1 MKIIKLKS
9 SDIKIQ
15 IYKIRKRQENNLN
28 IIEKKVNDILS
39 EVRLRGDKSLFELT
53 RKFDDFELTK
63 KNIRINQTQIANSYK
78 HLSSDVKSAIKKSIK
93 RVKDYQK
100 KKLPKS
106 LRYKDEFGNILG
118 WNVNPIN
125 RIGIYVPGGTASYP
139 SSLIMTAT
147 LAKVAGSK
155 ELVVS
160 TPPGIK
166 GVNPAILFTADLL
179 GIKEVLQVGGA
190 QAIAALAYGT
200 NSVKSVDK
208 IVGPGNIFVATA
220 KKQVFGKVDID
231 MIAVSSEVLIIADI
245 SANPEYVAADLIAQA
260 EHDVQASAICVTTS
274 IRLAKLISAQIKKQ
288 SLLLKRKD
296 IINASIKRNGTIF
309 VVNNLD
315 DCINFS
321 NIFAPEHLEIFV
333 KKSSQVENKII
344 NAGSIFVGANSGEAF
359 GDYIAGPSHVLP
371 TGGSATFSSPLSA
384 LDFIKY
390 SSYTKI
396 SKLGARRLGRDV
408 ILLAKKEGLDGH
420 ANSIALRLQKDKE
433 NDK

>member
-15 IYKIRKRQENNLN
+15 INKIRRRQEKDLN
-28 IIEKKVNDILS
+28 VIEKKVDNILR
-39 EVRLRGDKSLFELT
+39 EVRLRGDKSLFELS
-53 RKFDDFELTK
+53 RKFDNFELTK
-63 KNIRINQTQIANSYK
+63 KNIRIDQTQINNSSML
-78 HLSSDVKSAIKKSIK
+78 LSSDIKSSIKKSIK
-93 RVKDYQK
+93 RVKNYQK

-106 LRYKDEFGNILG
+106 HRYKDEFGNILG

-160 TPPGIK
+160 TPPGTQGI
-166 GVNPAILFTADLL
+166 NPAILFTADQL

-200 NSVKSVDK
+200 GSVKSVDK

-231 MIAVSSEVLIIADI
+231 MIAGPSEVLIIADTN
-245 SANPEYVAADLIAQA
+245 ANPEYVAADLIAQA
-260 EHDVQASAICVTTS
+260 EHDVQASAICLTTS
-274 IRLAKLISAQIKKQ
+274 VKLAKLISTQIKKQ
-288 SLLLKRKD
+288 SSLLKRRD
-296 IINASIKRNGTIF
+296 IINASIKQNGTIF
-309 VVNNLD
+309 VLKNLD

-321 NIFAPEHLEIFV
+321 NVFAPEHLEIFV
-333 KKSSQVENKII
+333 KQSSQVENKIL
-344 NAGSIFVGANSGEAF
+344 NAGSIFVGENSGEAF

-371 TGGSATFSSPLSA
+371 TAGSATFSSPLSA
-384 LDFIKY
+384 LDFVKY

-396 SKLGARRLGRDV
+396 SKLGAKSLGQDV
-408 ILLAKKEGLDGH
+408 ILLAKEEGLDGH
-420 ANSIALRLQKDKE
+420 ANSIALRLEKGKK
-433 NDK
+433 ND

>member
-15 IYKIRKRQENNLN
+15 INKIRRRQEKDLN
-28 IIEKKVNDILS
+28 VIEKKVDTILR
-39 EVRLRGDKSLFELT
+39 EVRLRGDKSLFELS
-53 RKFDDFELTK
+53 RKFDNFELTK
-63 KNIRINQTQIANSYK
+63 KNIRIDQTQINNSSML
-78 HLSSDVKSAIKKSIK
+78 LSSDIKSSIKKSIK
-93 RVKDYQK
+93 RVKNYQK

-106 LRYKDEFGNILG
+106 HRYKDEFGNILG

-160 TPPGIK
+160 TPPGTQGI
-166 GVNPAILFTADLL
+166 NPAILFTADQL

-200 NSVKSVDK
+200 GSVKSVDK

-231 MIAVSSEVLIIADI
+231 MIAGPSEVLIIADTN
-245 SANPEYVAADLIAQA
+245 ANPEYVAADLIAQA
-260 EHDVQASAICVTTS
+260 EHDVQASAICLTTS
-274 IRLAKLISAQIKKQ
+274 VKLAKLISTQIKKQ
-288 SLLLKRKD
+288 SSLLKRRD
-296 IINASIKRNGTIF
+296 IINASIKQNGTIF
-309 VVNNLD
+309 VLKNLD

-321 NIFAPEHLEIFV
+321 NAFAPEHLEIFV
-333 KKSSQVENKII
+333 KQSSQVENKIL
-344 NAGSIFVGANSGEAF
+344 NAGSIFVGENSGEAF

-371 TGGSATFSSPLSA
+371 TAGSATFSSPLSA
-384 LDFIKY
+384 LDFVKY

-396 SKLGARRLGRDV
+396 SKLGVKSLGQDV
-408 ILLAKKEGLDGH
+408 ILLAKEEGLDGH
-420 ANSIALRLQKDKE
+420 ANSIALRLEKGKK
-433 NDK
+433 ND

>member
-15 IYKIRKRQENNLN
+15 INKIRRRQEKDLNL
-28 IIEKKVNDILS
+28 IEKKVDNILR
-39 EVRLRGDKSLFELT
+39 EVRLRGDKSLFELS
-53 RKFDDFELTK
+53 RKFDNFELTK
-63 KNIRINQTQIANSYK
+63 KNIRIDQAQINNSSMF
-78 HLSSDVKSAIKKSIK
+78 LSSDIKSSIKKSIK
-93 RVKDYQK
+93 RVKNYQK

-106 LRYKDEFGNILG
+106 YRYKDEFGNILG

-160 TPPGIK
+160 TPPGTQGI
-166 GVNPAILFTADLL
+166 NPAILFTADQL

-200 NSVKSVDK
+200 ESVKSVDK
-208 IVGPGNIFVATA
+208 VVGPGNIFVATA

-231 MIAVSSEVLIIADI
+231 MIAGPSEVLIIADTN
-245 SANPEYVAADLIAQA
+245 ANPEYVAADLIAQA
-260 EHDVQASAICVTTS
+260 EHDVQASAICLTTS
-274 IRLAKLISAQIKKQ
+274 VKLAKLISTQIKKQ
-288 SLLLKRKD
+288 SSSLKRKD
-296 IINASIKRNGTIF
+296 IINASIKQNGTIF
-309 VVNNLD
+309 VLKNLD
-315 DCINFS
+315 DCINFT
-321 NIFAPEHLEIFV
+321 NAFAPEHLEIFV
-333 KKSSQVENKII
+333 KQSSQVENKIL
-344 NAGSIFVGANSGEAF
+344 NAGSIFVGENSGEAF

-371 TGGSATFSSPLSA
+371 TAGSAAFSSPLSA

-396 SKLGARRLGRDV
+396 SKLGAKSLGQDV

-420 ANSIALRLQKDKE
+420 ANSIALRLEKDK
-433 NDK
+433 KK

>member
-1 MKIIKLKS
+1 L
-9 SDIKIQ
+9 
-15 IYKIRKRQENNLN
+15 R
-28 IIEKKVNDILS
+28 
-39 EVRLRGDKSLFELT
+39 EVRLRGDKSLFELS
-53 RKFDDFELTK
+53 RKFDNFELTK
-63 KNIRINQTQIANSYK
+63 KNIRIDQTQINNSSMF
-78 HLSSDVKSAIKKSIK
+78 LSSDIKSSIKKSIK
-93 RVKDYQK
+93 RVKNYQK

-106 LRYKDEFGNILG
+106 HRYKDEFGNILG

-160 TPPGIK
+160 TPPGTQGI
-166 GVNPAILFTADLL
+166 NPAILFTADQL

-200 NSVKSVDK
+200 DSVKSVDK

-231 MIAVSSEVLIIADI
+231 MIAGPSEVLIIADI
-245 SANPEYVAADLIAQA
+245 DANPEYVAADLIAQA
-260 EHDVQASAICVTTS
+260 EHDVQASAICLTTS
-274 IRLAKLISAQIKKQ
+274 MKLAKLISSQIKKQ
-288 SLLLKRKD
+288 SSSLKRRD
-296 IINASIKRNGTIF
+296 IINASIKQNGTIF
-309 VVNNLD
+309 VLKNLD

-321 NIFAPEHLEIFV
+321 NAFAPEHLEIFV
-333 KKSSQVENKII
+333 KQSSQVENKIL
-344 NAGSIFVGANSGEAF
+344 NAGSIFVGENSGEAF

-371 TGGSATFSSPLSA
+371 TAGSATFSSPLSA
-384 LDFIKY
+384 LDFVKY

-396 SKLGARRLGRDV
+396 SKLGAKSLGQDV
-408 ILLAKKEGLDGH
+408 ILLAKEEGLDGH
-420 ANSIALRLQKDKE
+420 ANSIALRLEKGK
-433 NDK
+433 K

>member
-15 IYKIRKRQENNLN
+15 INKIRRRQEKDLN
-28 IIEKKVNDILS
+28 VIEKKVDNILR
-39 EVRLRGDKSLFELT
+39 EVRLRGDKSLFELS
-53 RKFDDFELTK
+53 RKFDNFELTK
-63 KNIRINQTQIANSYK
+63 KNIRIDQTQINNSSMF
-78 HLSSDVKSAIKKSIK
+78 LSSDIKSSIKKSIK
-93 RVKDYQK
+93 RVKNYQK

-106 LRYKDEFGNILG
+106 YRYKDEFGNILG

-160 TPPGIK
+160 TPPGTQGI
-166 GVNPAILFTADLL
+166 NPAILFTADQL

-200 NSVKSVDK
+200 DSVKSVDK
-208 IVGPGNIFVATA
+208 VVGPGNIFVATA

-231 MIAVSSEVLIIADI
+231 MIAGPSEVLIIADTN
-245 SANPEYVAADLIAQA
+245 ANPEYVAADLIAQA
-260 EHDVQASAICVTTS
+260 EHDVQASAICLTTS
-274 IRLAKLISAQIKKQ
+274 VKLAKLISTQIKKQ
-288 SLLLKRKD
+288 SSSLKRKD
-296 IINASIKRNGTIF
+296 IINASIKQNGTIF
-309 VVNNLD
+309 VLKNLD
-315 DCINFS
+315 DCINFT
-321 NIFAPEHLEIFV
+321 NAFAPEHLEIFV
-333 KKSSQVENKII
+333 KQSSQVENKIL
-344 NAGSIFVGANSGEAF
+344 NAGSIFVGENSGEAF

-371 TGGSATFSSPLSA
+371 TAGSATFSSPLSA
-384 LDFIKY
+384 LDFVKY

-396 SKLGARRLGRDV
+396 SKLGAKSLGQDV
-408 ILLAKKEGLDGH
+408 ILLAKEEGLDGH
-420 ANSIALRLQKDKE
+420 ANSIALRLEKDKK
-433 NDK
+433 ND

>member
-15 IYKIRKRQENNLN
+15 INKIRRRQEKDLN
-28 IIEKKVNDILS
+28 VIEKKVDNILR
-39 EVRLRGDKSLFELT
+39 EVRLRGDKSLFELS
-53 RKFDDFELTK
+53 RKFDNFELTK
-63 KNIRINQTQIANSYK
+63 KNIRIDQAQINNSSMF
-78 HLSSDVKSAIKKSIK
+78 LSSDIKSSIKKSIK
-93 RVKDYQK
+93 RVKNYQK

-106 LRYKDEFGNILG
+106 YRYKDEFGNILG

-160 TPPGIK
+160 TPPGTQGI
-166 GVNPAILFTADLL
+166 NPAILFTADQL

-200 NSVKSVDK
+200 DSVKSVDK
-208 IVGPGNIFVATA
+208 VVGPGNIFVATA

-231 MIAVSSEVLIIADI
+231 MIAGPSEVLIIADTN
-245 SANPEYVAADLIAQA
+245 ANPEYVAADLIAQA
-260 EHDVQASAICVTTS
+260 EHDVQASAICLTTS
-274 IRLAKLISAQIKKQ
+274 VKLAKSISTQIKKQ
-288 SLLLKRKD
+288 SSSLKRRD
-296 IINASIKRNGTIF
+296 IINASIKQNGTIF
-309 VVNNLD
+309 VLKNLD
-315 DCINFS
+315 DCINFT
-321 NIFAPEHLEIFV
+321 NAFAPEHLEIFV
-333 KKSSQVENKII
+333 KQSSQVENKIL
-344 NAGSIFVGANSGEAF
+344 NAGSIFVGENSGEAF

-371 TGGSATFSSPLSA
+371 TAGSATFSSPLSA
-384 LDFIKY
+384 LDFVKY

-396 SKLGARRLGRDV
+396 SKLGAKSLGQDV
-408 ILLAKKEGLDGH
+408 ILLAKEEGLDGH
-420 ANSIALRLQKDKE
+420 ANSIALRLEKDKK
-433 NDK
+433 ND

>member
-15 IYKIRKRQENNLN
+15 INKIRRRQEKDLN
-28 IIEKKVNDILS
+28 VIEKKVDNILR
-39 EVRLRGDKSLFELT
+39 EVRLRGDKSLFELS
-53 RKFDDFELTK
+53 RKFDNFELTK
-63 KNIRINQTQIANSYK
+63 KNIRIDQAQINNSSMF
-78 HLSSDVKSAIKKSIK
+78 LSSDIKSSIKKSIK
-93 RVKDYQK
+93 RVKNYQK

-106 LRYKDEFGNILG
+106 YRYKDEFGNILG

-160 TPPGIK
+160 TPPGTQGI
-166 GVNPAILFTADLL
+166 NPAILFTADQL

-200 NSVKSVDK
+200 DSVKSVDK
-208 IVGPGNIFVATA
+208 VVGPGNIFVATA

-231 MIAVSSEVLIIADI
+231 MIAGPSEVLIIADTN
-245 SANPEYVAADLIAQA
+245 ANPEYVAADLIAQA
-260 EHDVQASAICVTTS
+260 EHDVQASAICLTTS
-274 IRLAKLISAQIKKQ
+274 VKLAKLISTQIKKQ
-288 SLLLKRKD
+288 SSSLKRKD
-296 IINASIKRNGTIF
+296 IINASIKQNGTIF
-309 VVNNLD
+309 VLKNLD
-315 DCINFS
+315 DCINFT
-321 NIFAPEHLEIFV
+321 NAFAPEHLEIFV
-333 KKSSQVENKII
+333 KQSSQVENKIL
-344 NAGSIFVGANSGEAF
+344 NAGSIFVGENSGEAF

-371 TGGSATFSSPLSA
+371 TAGSAAFSSPLSA
-384 LDFIKY
+384 LDFVKY

-396 SKLGARRLGRDV
+396 SKLGAKSLGQDV
-408 ILLAKKEGLDGH
+408 ILLAKEEGLDGH
-420 ANSIALRLQKDKE
+420 ANSIALRLEKDKK
-433 NDK
+433 ND

>member
-15 IYKIRKRQENNLN
+15 INKIRRRQEKDLNL
-28 IIEKKVNDILS
+28 IEKKVDNILR
-39 EVRLRGDKSLFELT
+39 EVRLRGDKSLFELS
-53 RKFDDFELTK
+53 RKFDNFELTK
-63 KNIRINQTQIANSYK
+63 KNIRIDQTQINNSSMF
-78 HLSSDVKSAIKKSIK
+78 LSSDIKSSIKKSIK
-93 RVKDYQK
+93 RVKNYQK

-106 LRYKDEFGNILG
+106 HRYKDEFGNILG

-160 TPPGIK
+160 TPPGTQGI
-166 GVNPAILFTADLL
+166 NPAILFTADQL

-200 NSVKSVDK
+200 DSVKSVDK

-231 MIAVSSEVLIIADI
+231 MIAGPSEVLIIADI
-245 SANPEYVAADLIAQA
+245 DANPEYVAADLIAQA
-260 EHDVQASAICVTTS
+260 EHDEQASAICLTTS
-274 IRLAKLISAQIKKQ
+274 VKLAKLISSQIKKQ
-288 SLLLKRKD
+288 SSSLKRRD
-296 IINASIKRNGTIF
+296 IINASIKLNGTIF
-309 VVNNLD
+309 VLKNLD

-321 NIFAPEHLEIFV
+321 NAFAPEHLEIFV
-333 KKSSQVENKII
+333 KQSSQVENKIL
-344 NAGSIFVGANSGEAF
+344 NAGSIFVGENSGEAF

-371 TGGSATFSSPLSA
+371 TAGSATFSSPLSA
-384 LDFIKY
+384 LDFVKY

-396 SKLGARRLGRDV
+396 SKLGAKSLGQDV
-408 ILLAKKEGLDGH
+408 ILLAKEEGLDGH
-420 ANSIALRLQKDKE
+420 ANSIALRLEKGK
-433 NDK
+433 K

>member
-15 IYKIRKRQENNLN
+15 INKIRRRQEKDLN
-28 IIEKKVNDILS
+28 VIEKKVDNILR
-39 EVRLRGDKSLFELT
+39 EVRLRGDKSLFELS
-53 RKFDDFELTK
+53 RKFDNFELTK
-63 KNIRINQTQIANSYK
+63 KNIRIDQSQINNSSMF
-78 HLSSDVKSAIKKSIK
+78 LSSDIKSSIKKSIK
-93 RVKDYQK
+93 RVKNYQK

-106 LRYKDEFGNILG
+106 HRYKDEFGNILG

-160 TPPGIK
+160 TPPGTQGI
-166 GVNPAILFTADLL
+166 NPAILFTADQL

-200 NSVKSVDK
+200 DSVKSVDK
-208 IVGPGNIFVATA
+208 VVGPGNIFVATA

-231 MIAVSSEVLIIADI
+231 MIAGPSEVLIIADTN
-245 SANPEYVAADLIAQA
+245 ANPEYVAADLIAQA
-260 EHDVQASAICVTTS
+260 EHDVQASAICLTTS
-274 IRLAKLISAQIKKQ
+274 VKLAKLISTQIKKQ
-288 SLLLKRKD
+288 SSSLKRRD
-296 IINASIKRNGTIF
+296 IINASIKQNGTIF
-309 VVNNLD
+309 VLKNLD

-321 NIFAPEHLEIFV
+321 NAFAPEHLEIFV
-333 KKSSQVENKII
+333 KQSSQVENKIL
-344 NAGSIFVGANSGEAF
+344 NAGSIFVGENSGEAF

-371 TGGSATFSSPLSA
+371 TAGSAAFSSPLSA

-396 SKLGARRLGRDV
+396 SKLGAKSLGQDV
-408 ILLAKKEGLDGH
+408 ILLAKEEGLDGH
-420 ANSIALRLQKDKE
+420 ANSIALRLEKDK
-433 NDK
+433 KK

>member
-15 IYKIRKRQENNLN
+15 INKIRRRQEKDLN
-28 IIEKKVNDILS
+28 VIEKKVDNILR
-39 EVRLRGDKSLFELT
+39 EVRLRGDKSLFELS
-53 RKFDDFELTK
+53 RKFDNFELTK
-63 KNIRINQTQIANSYK
+63 KNIRIDQAQINNSSMF
-78 HLSSDVKSAIKKSIK
+78 LSSDIKSSIKQSIK
-93 RVKDYQK
+93 RVKNYQK

-106 LRYKDEFGNILG
+106 YRYKDEFGNILG

-160 TPPGIK
+160 TPPGTQGI
-166 GVNPAILFTADLL
+166 NPAILFTADQL

-200 NSVKSVDK
+200 DSVKSVDK
-208 IVGPGNIFVATA
+208 VVGPGNIFVATA

-231 MIAVSSEVLIIADI
+231 MIAGPSEVLIIADTN
-245 SANPEYVAADLIAQA
+245 ANPEYVAADLIAQA
-260 EHDVQASAICVTTS
+260 EHDVQASAICLTTS
-274 IRLAKLISAQIKKQ
+274 VKLAKLISTQIKKQ
-288 SLLLKRKD
+288 SSSLKRRD
-296 IINASIKRNGTIF
+296 IINASIKQNGTIF
-309 VVNNLD
+309 VLKNLD

-321 NIFAPEHLEIFV
+321 NAFAPEHLEIFV
-333 KKSSQVENKII
+333 KQSSQVENKIL
-344 NAGSIFVGANSGEAF
+344 NAGSIFVGENSGEAF

-371 TGGSATFSSPLSA
+371 TAGSATFSSPLSA
-384 LDFIKY
+384 LDFVKY

-396 SKLGARRLGRDV
+396 SKLGVKSLGQDV
-408 ILLAKKEGLDGH
+408 ILLAKEEGLDGH
-420 ANSIALRLQKDKE
+420 ANSIALRLEKGKK
-433 NDK
+433 ND

>member
-15 IYKIRKRQENNLN
+15 INKIRRRQEKDLN
-28 IIEKKVNDILS
+28 VIEKKVDNILR
-39 EVRLRGDKSLFELT
+39 EVRLRGDKSLFELS
-53 RKFDDFELTK
+53 RKFDNFELTK
-63 KNIRINQTQIANSYK
+63 KNIRINQSQINNSSMF
-78 HLSSDVKSAIKKSIK
+78 LSSDIKSSIKQSIK
-93 RVKDYQK
+93 RVKNYQK

-106 LRYKDEFGNILG
+106 YRYKDEFGNILG

-160 TPPGIK
+160 TPPGTQGI
-166 GVNPAILFTADLL
+166 NPAILFTADQL

-200 NSVKSVDK
+200 DSVKSVDK
-208 IVGPGNIFVATA
+208 VVGPGNIFVATA

-231 MIAVSSEVLIIADI
+231 MIAGPSEVLIIADTN
-245 SANPEYVAADLIAQA
+245 ANPEYVAADLIAQA
-260 EHDVQASAICVTTS
+260 EHDVQASAICLTTS
-274 IRLAKLISAQIKKQ
+274 VKLAKLISTQIKKQ
-288 SLLLKRKD
+288 SSSLKRRD
-296 IINASIKRNGTIF
+296 IINASIKQNGTIF
-309 VVNNLD
+309 VLKNLD
-315 DCINFS
+315 DCINFT
-321 NIFAPEHLEIFV
+321 NAFAPEHLEIFV
-333 KKSSQVENKII
+333 KQSSQVENKIL
-344 NAGSIFVGANSGEAF
+344 NAGSIFVGENSGEAF

-371 TGGSATFSSPLSA
+371 TAGSAAFSSPLSA
-384 LDFIKY
+384 LDFVKY

-396 SKLGARRLGRDV
+396 SKLGAKSLGQDV
-408 ILLAKKEGLDGH
+408 ILLAKEEGLDGH
-420 ANSIALRLQKDKE
+420 ANSIALRLEKDK
-433 NDK
+433 KK

>member
-15 IYKIRKRQENNLN
+15 INKIRRRQEKDLN
-28 IIEKKVNDILS
+28 VIEKKVDNILR
-39 EVRLRGDKSLFELT
+39 EVRLRGDKSLFELS
-53 RKFDDFELTK
+53 RKFDNFELTK
-63 KNIRINQTQIANSYK
+63 KNIRIDQAQINNSSMF
-78 HLSSDVKSAIKKSIK
+78 LSSDIKSSIKKSIK
-93 RVKDYQK
+93 RVTNYQK

-106 LRYKDEFGNILG
+106 YRYKDEFGNILG

-160 TPPGIK
+160 TPPGTQGI
-166 GVNPAILFTADLL
+166 NPAILFTADQL

-200 NSVKSVDK
+200 ESVKSVDK
-208 IVGPGNIFVATA
+208 VVGPGNIFVATA

-231 MIAVSSEVLIIADI
+231 MIAGPSEVLIIADTN
-245 SANPEYVAADLIAQA
+245 ANPEYVAADLIAQA
-260 EHDVQASAICVTTS
+260 EHDVQASAICLTTS
-274 IRLAKLISAQIKKQ
+274 VKLAKLISTQIKKQ
-288 SLLLKRKD
+288 SSSLKRKD
-296 IINASIKRNGTIF
+296 IINDSIKQNGTIF
-309 VVNNLD
+309 VLKNLD
-315 DCINFS
+315 DCINFT
-321 NIFAPEHLEIFV
+321 NAFAPEHLEIFL
-333 KKSSQVENKII
+333 KQSSQVENKIL
-344 NAGSIFVGANSGEAF
+344 NAGSIFVGENSGEAF

-371 TGGSATFSSPLSA
+371 TAGSAAFSSPLSA
-384 LDFIKY
+384 LDFVKY

-396 SKLGARRLGRDV
+396 SKLGAKSLGQDV
-408 ILLAKKEGLDGH
+408 ILLAKEEGLDGH
-420 ANSIALRLQKDKE
+420 ANSIALRLEKDKK
-433 NDK
+433 ND

>member
-15 IYKIRKRQENNLN
+15 INKIRRRQEKDLN
-28 IIEKKVNDILS
+28 VIEKKVDNILR
-39 EVRLRGDKSLFELT
+39 EVRLRGDKSLFELS
-53 RKFDDFELTK
+53 RKFDNFELTK
-63 KNIRINQTQIANSYK
+63 KNIRIDQAQINNSSMF
-78 HLSSDVKSAIKKSIK
+78 LSSDIKSSIKKSIK
-93 RVKDYQK
+93 RVKNYQK

-106 LRYKDEFGNILG
+106 YRYKDEFGNILG

-160 TPPGIK
+160 TPPGTQGI
-166 GVNPAILFTADLL
+166 NPAILFTADQL

-200 NSVKSVDK
+200 ESVKSVDK
-208 IVGPGNIFVATA
+208 VVGPGNIFVATA

-231 MIAVSSEVLIIADI
+231 MIAGPSEVLIIADTN
-245 SANPEYVAADLIAQA
+245 ANPEYVAADLIAQA
-260 EHDVQASAICVTTS
+260 EHDVQASAICLTTS
-274 IRLAKLISAQIKKQ
+274 VKLAKLISTQIKKQ
-288 SLLLKRKD
+288 SSSLKRRD
-296 IINASIKRNGTIF
+296 IINASIKQNGTIF
-309 VVNNLD
+309 VLKNLD
-315 DCINFS
+315 DCINFT
-321 NIFAPEHLEIFV
+321 NAFAPEHLEIFV
-333 KKSSQVENKII
+333 KQSSQVENKIL
-344 NAGSIFVGANSGEAF
+344 NAGSIFVGENSGEAF

-371 TGGSATFSSPLSA
+371 TAGSAAFSSPLSA

-396 SKLGARRLGRDV
+396 SKLGAKSLGQDV
-408 ILLAKKEGLDGH
+408 ILLAKEEGLDGH
-420 ANSIALRLQKDKE
+420 ANSIALRLEKDK
-433 NDK
+433 KK

>member
-15 IYKIRKRQENNLN
+15 INKIRRRQEKDLN
-28 IIEKKVNDILS
+28 VIEKKVDNILR
-39 EVRLRGDKSLFELT
+39 EVRLRGDKSLFELS
-53 RKFDDFELTK
+53 RKFDNFELTK
-63 KNIRINQTQIANSYK
+63 KNIRIDQAQINNSSML
-78 HLSSDVKSAIKKSIK
+78 LSSDIKSSIKKSIK
-93 RVKDYQK
+93 RVKNYQK

-106 LRYKDEFGNILG
+106 HRYKDEFGNILG

-160 TPPGIK
+160 TPPGTQGI
-166 GVNPAILFTADLL
+166 NPAILFTADQL

-200 NSVKSVDK
+200 DSVKSVDK
-208 IVGPGNIFVATA
+208 VVGPGNIFVATA

-231 MIAVSSEVLIIADI
+231 MIAGPSEVLIIADTN
-245 SANPEYVAADLIAQA
+245 ANPEYVAADLIAQA
-260 EHDVQASAICVTTS
+260 EHDVQASAICLTTS
-274 IRLAKLISAQIKKQ
+274 VKLAKSISTQIKKQ
-288 SLLLKRKD
+288 SSSLKRRD
-296 IINASIKRNGTIF
+296 IINASIKQNGTIF
-309 VVNNLD
+309 VLKNLD
-315 DCINFS
+315 DCINFT
-321 NIFAPEHLEIFV
+321 NAFAPEHLEIFV
-333 KKSSQVENKII
+333 KQSSQVENKIL
-344 NAGSIFVGANSGEAF
+344 NAGSIFVGENSGEAF

-371 TGGSATFSSPLSA
+371 TAGSATFSSPLSA
-384 LDFIKY
+384 LDFVKY

-396 SKLGARRLGRDV
+396 SKLGVKSLGQDV
-408 ILLAKKEGLDGH
+408 ILLAKEEGLDGH
-420 ANSIALRLQKDKE
+420 ANSIALRLEKDKK
-433 NDK
+433 ND

>member
-15 IYKIRKRQENNLN
+15 INKIRRRQEKDLNL
-28 IIEKKVNDILS
+28 IEKKVDNILR
-39 EVRLRGDKSLFELT
+39 EVRLRGDKSLFELS
-53 RKFDDFELTK
+53 RKFDNFELTK
-63 KNIRINQTQIANSYK
+63 KNIRIDQTQINNSSMF
-78 HLSSDVKSAIKKSIK
+78 LSSDIKSSIKKSIK
-93 RVKDYQK
+93 RVKNYQK

-106 LRYKDEFGNILG
+106 YRYKDEFGNILG

-160 TPPGIK
+160 TPPGTQGI
-166 GVNPAILFTADLL
+166 NPAILFTADQL

-200 NSVKSVDK
+200 DSVKSVDK

-231 MIAVSSEVLIIADI
+231 MIAGPSEVLIIADTN
-245 SANPEYVAADLIAQA
+245 ANPEYVAADLIAQA
-260 EHDVQASAICVTTS
+260 EHDVQASAICLTTS
-274 IRLAKLISAQIKKQ
+274 VKLAKLISTQIKKQ
-288 SLLLKRKD
+288 SSSLKRKD
-296 IINASIKRNGTIF
+296 IINASIKQNGTIF
-309 VVNNLD
+309 VLKNLD
-315 DCINFS
+315 DCINFT
-321 NIFAPEHLEIFV
+321 NAFAPEHLEIFV
-333 KKSSQVENKII
+333 KQSSQVENKIL
-344 NAGSIFVGANSGEAF
+344 NAGSIFVGENSGEAF

-371 TGGSATFSSPLSA
+371 TAGSAAFSSPLSA
-384 LDFIKY
+384 LDFVKY

-396 SKLGARRLGRDV
+396 SKLGAKSLGQDV
-408 ILLAKKEGLDGH
+408 ILLAKEEGLDGH
-420 ANSIALRLQKDKE
+420 ANSIALRLEKDKK
-433 NDK
+433 ND

>member
-15 IYKIRKRQENNLN
+15 INKIRRRQEKDLN
-28 IIEKKVNDILS
+28 VIEKKVDNILR
-39 EVRLRGDKSLFELT
+39 EVRLRGDKSLFELS
-53 RKFDDFELTK
+53 RKFDNFELTK
-63 KNIRINQTQIANSYK
+63 KNIRIDQAQINNSSMF
-78 HLSSDVKSAIKKSIK
+78 LSSDIKSSIKKSIK
-93 RVKDYQK
+93 RVKNYQK

-106 LRYKDEFGNILG
+106 HRYKDEFGNILG

-160 TPPGIK
+160 TPPGTQGI
-166 GVNPAILFTADLL
+166 NPAILFTADQL

-200 NSVKSVDK
+200 DSVKSVDK
-208 IVGPGNIFVATA
+208 VVGPGNIFVATA

-231 MIAVSSEVLIIADI
+231 MIAGPSEVLIIADTN
-245 SANPEYVAADLIAQA
+245 ANPEYVAADLIAQA
-260 EHDVQASAICVTTS
+260 EHDVQASAICLTTS
-274 IRLAKLISAQIKKQ
+274 VKLAKLISTQIKKQ
-288 SLLLKRKD
+288 SSSLKRRD
-296 IINASIKRNGTIF
+296 IINASIKQNGTIF
-309 VVNNLD
+309 VLKNLD
-315 DCINFS
+315 DCINFT
-321 NIFAPEHLEIFV
+321 NAFAPEHLEIFV
-333 KKSSQVENKII
+333 KQSSQVENKIL
-344 NAGSIFVGANSGEAF
+344 NAGSIFVGENSGEAF

-371 TGGSATFSSPLSA
+371 TAGSAAFSSPLSA

-396 SKLGARRLGRDV
+396 SKLGAKSLGQDV
-408 ILLAKKEGLDGH
+408 ILLAKEEGLDGH
-420 ANSIALRLQKDKE
+420 ANSIALRLEKDK
-433 NDK
+433 KK

>member
-15 IYKIRKRQENNLN
+15 INKIRRRQEKDLN
-28 IIEKKVNDILS
+28 VIEKKVDNILR
-39 EVRLRGDKSLFELT
+39 EVRLRGDKSLFELS
-53 RKFDDFELTK
+53 RKFDNFELTK
-63 KNIRINQTQIANSYK
+63 KNIRIDQSQINNSSMF
-78 HLSSDVKSAIKKSIK
+78 LSSDIKSSIKKSIK
-93 RVKDYQK
+93 RVKNYQK

-106 LRYKDEFGNILG
+106 YRYKDEFGNILG

-160 TPPGIK
+160 TPPGTQGI
-166 GVNPAILFTADLL
+166 NPAILFTADQL

-200 NSVKSVDK
+200 DSVKSVDK
-208 IVGPGNIFVATA
+208 VVGPGNIFVATA

-231 MIAVSSEVLIIADI
+231 MIAGPSEVLIIADTN
-245 SANPEYVAADLIAQA
+245 ANPEYVAADLIAQA
-260 EHDVQASAICVTTS
+260 EHDVQASAICLTTS
-274 IRLAKLISAQIKKQ
+274 VKLAKLISTQIKKQ
-288 SLLLKRKD
+288 SSSLKRRD
-296 IINASIKRNGTIF
+296 IINASIKQNGTIF
-309 VVNNLD
+309 VLKNLD

-321 NIFAPEHLEIFV
+321 NAFAPEHLEIFV
-333 KKSSQVENKII
+333 KQSSQVENKIL
-344 NAGSIFVGANSGEAF
+344 NAGSIFVGENSGEAF

-371 TGGSATFSSPLSA
+371 TAGSATFSSPLSA
-384 LDFIKY
+384 LDFVKY

-396 SKLGARRLGRDV
+396 SKLGVKSLGQDV
-408 ILLAKKEGLDGH
+408 ILLAKEEGLDGH
-420 ANSIALRLQKDKE
+420 ANSIALRLEKGKK
-433 NDK
+433 ND

>member
-15 IYKIRKRQENNLN
+15 INKIRRRQEKDLN
-28 IIEKKVNDILS
+28 VIEKKVDNILR
-39 EVRLRGDKSLFELT
+39 EVRLRGDKSLFELS
-53 RKFDDFELTK
+53 RKFDNFELTK
-63 KNIRINQTQIANSYK
+63 KNIRIDQAQINNSSMF
-78 HLSSDVKSAIKKSIK
+78 LSSDIKSSIKKSIK
-93 RVKDYQK
+93 RVKNYQK

-106 LRYKDEFGNILG
+106 HRYKDEFGNILG

-160 TPPGIK
+160 TPPGTQGI
-166 GVNPAILFTADLL
+166 NPAILFTADQL

-200 NSVKSVDK
+200 DSVKSVDK
-208 IVGPGNIFVATA
+208 VVGPGNIFVATA

-231 MIAVSSEVLIIADI
+231 MIAGPSEVLIIADTN
-245 SANPEYVAADLIAQA
+245 ANPEYVAADLIAQA
-260 EHDVQASAICVTTS
+260 EHDVQASAICLTTS
-274 IRLAKLISAQIKKQ
+274 VKLAKLISTQIKKQ
-288 SLLLKRKD
+288 SSSLKRRD
-296 IINASIKRNGTIF
+296 IINASIKQNGTIF
-309 VVNNLD
+309 VLKNLD

-321 NIFAPEHLEIFV
+321 NAFAPEHLEIFV
-333 KKSSQVENKII
+333 KQSSQVENKIL
-344 NAGSIFVGANSGEAF
+344 NAGSIFVGENSGEAF

-371 TGGSATFSSPLSA
+371 TAGSATFSSPLSA
-384 LDFIKY
+384 LDFVKY

-396 SKLGARRLGRDV
+396 SKLGVKSLGQDV
-408 ILLAKKEGLDGH
+408 ILLAKEEGLDGH
-420 ANSIALRLQKDKE
+420 ANSIALRLEKGKK
-433 NDK
+433 ND

>member
-15 IYKIRKRQENNLN
+15 INKIRRRQEKDLN
-28 IIEKKVNDILS
+28 VIEKKVDNILR
-39 EVRLRGDKSLFELT
+39 EVRLRGDKSLFELS
-53 RKFDDFELTK
+53 RKFDNFELTK
-63 KNIRINQTQIANSYK
+63 KNIRIDQAQINNSSMF
-78 HLSSDVKSAIKKSIK
+78 LSSNIKSSIKKSIK
-93 RVKDYQK
+93 RVKNYQK

-106 LRYKDEFGNILG
+106 HRYKDEFGNILG

-160 TPPGIK
+160 TPPGTQGI
-166 GVNPAILFTADLL
+166 NPAILFTADQL

-200 NSVKSVDK
+200 DSVKSVDK
-208 IVGPGNIFVATA
+208 VVGPGNIFVATA

-231 MIAVSSEVLIIADI
+231 MIAGPSEVLIIADTN
-245 SANPEYVAADLIAQA
+245 ANPEYVAADLIAQA
-260 EHDVQASAICVTTS
+260 EHDVQASAICLTTS
-274 IRLAKLISAQIKKQ
+274 VKLAKLISTQIKKQ
-288 SLLLKRKD
+288 SSSLKRRD
-296 IINASIKRNGTIF
+296 IINASIKQNGTIF
-309 VVNNLD
+309 VLKNLD

-321 NIFAPEHLEIFV
+321 NAFAPEHLEIFV
-333 KKSSQVENKII
+333 KQSSQVENKIL
-344 NAGSIFVGANSGEAF
+344 NAGSIFVGENSGEAF

-371 TGGSATFSSPLSA
+371 TAGSATFSSPLSA
-384 LDFIKY
+384 LDFVKY

-396 SKLGARRLGRDV
+396 SKLGVKSLGQDV
-408 ILLAKKEGLDGH
+408 ILLAKEEGLDGH
-420 ANSIALRLQKDKE
+420 ANSIALRLEKDKK
-433 NDK
+433 ND

>member
-15 IYKIRKRQENNLN
+15 INKIRRRQEKDLN
-28 IIEKKVNDILS
+28 VIEKKVDNILR
-39 EVRLRGDKSLFELT
+39 EVRLRGDKSLFELS
-53 RKFDDFELTK
+53 RKFDNFELTK
-63 KNIRINQTQIANSYK
+63 KNIRIDQAQINNSSMF
-78 HLSSDVKSAIKKSIK
+78 LSSNIKSSIKKSIK
-93 RVKDYQK
+93 RVKNYQK

-106 LRYKDEFGNILG
+106 YRYKDEFGNILG

-160 TPPGIK
+160 TPPGTQGI
-166 GVNPAILFTADLL
+166 NPAILFTADQL

-200 NSVKSVDK
+200 DSVKSVDK
-208 IVGPGNIFVATA
+208 VVGPGNIFVATA

-231 MIAVSSEVLIIADI
+231 MIAGPSEVLIIADTN
-245 SANPEYVAADLIAQA
+245 ANPEYVAADLIAQA
-260 EHDVQASAICVTTS
+260 EHDVQASAICLTTS
-274 IRLAKLISAQIKKQ
+274 VKLAKSISTQIKKQ
-288 SLLLKRKD
+288 SSSLKRRD
-296 IINASIKRNGTIF
+296 IINASIKQNGTIF
-309 VVNNLD
+309 VLKNLD

-321 NIFAPEHLEIFV
+321 NAFAPEHLEIFV
-333 KKSSQVENKII
+333 KQSSQVENKIL
-344 NAGSIFVGANSGEAF
+344 NAGSIFVGENSGEAF

-371 TGGSATFSSPLSA
+371 TAGSAAFSSPLSA

-396 SKLGARRLGRDV
+396 SKLGAKSLGQDV
-408 ILLAKKEGLDGH
+408 ILLAKEEGLDGH
-420 ANSIALRLQKDKE
+420 ANSIALRLEKDK
-433 NDK
+433 KK

>member
-15 IYKIRKRQENNLN
+15 INKIRRRQEKDLN
-28 IIEKKVNDILS
+28 VIEKKVDNILR
-39 EVRLRGDKSLFELT
+39 EVRLRGDKSLFELS
-53 RKFDDFELTK
+53 RKFDNFELTK
-63 KNIRINQTQIANSYK
+63 KNIRIDQAQINNSSMF
-78 HLSSDVKSAIKKSIK
+78 LSSDIKSSIKKSIK
-93 RVKDYQK
+93 RVKNYQK

-106 LRYKDEFGNILG
+106 HRYKDEFGNILG

-160 TPPGIK
+160 TPPGTQGI
-166 GVNPAILFTADLL
+166 NPAILFTADQL

-200 NSVKSVDK
+200 DSVKSVDK
-208 IVGPGNIFVATA
+208 VVGPGNIFVATA

-231 MIAVSSEVLIIADI
+231 MIAGPSEVLIIADTN
-245 SANPEYVAADLIAQA
+245 ANPEYVAADLIAQA
-260 EHDVQASAICVTTS
+260 EHDVQASAICLTTS
-274 IRLAKLISAQIKKQ
+274 LKLAKLISTQIKKQ
-288 SLLLKRKD
+288 SSSLKRRD
-296 IINASIKRNGTIF
+296 IINASIKQNGTIF
-309 VVNNLD
+309 VLKNLD
-315 DCINFS
+315 DCINFT
-321 NIFAPEHLEIFV
+321 NAFAPEHLEIFV
-333 KKSSQVENKII
+333 KQSSQVENKIL
-344 NAGSIFVGANSGEAF
+344 NAGSIFVGENSGEAF

-371 TGGSATFSSPLSA
+371 TAGSAAFSSPLSA

-396 SKLGARRLGRDV
+396 SKLGAKSLGQDV
-408 ILLAKKEGLDGH
+408 ILLAKEEGLDGH
-420 ANSIALRLQKDKE
+420 ANSIALRLEKDK
-433 NDK
+433 KK

>member
-15 IYKIRKRQENNLN
+15 INKIRRRQEKDLN
-28 IIEKKVNDILS
+28 VIEKKVDNILR
-39 EVRLRGDKSLFELT
+39 EVRLRGDKSLFELS
-53 RKFDDFELTK
+53 RKFDNFELTK
-63 KNIRINQTQIANSYK
+63 KNIRIDQAQINNSSMF
-78 HLSSDVKSAIKKSIK
+78 LSSDIKSSIKKSIK
-93 RVKDYQK
+93 RVKNYQK

-106 LRYKDEFGNILG
+106 YRYKDEFGNILG

-160 TPPGIK
+160 TPPGTQGI
-166 GVNPAILFTADLL
+166 NPAILFTADQL

-200 NSVKSVDK
+200 ESVKSVDK
-208 IVGPGNIFVATA
+208 VVGPGNIFVATA

-231 MIAVSSEVLIIADI
+231 MIAGPSEVLIIADTN
-245 SANPEYVAADLIAQA
+245 ANPEYVAADLIAQA
-260 EHDVQASAICVTTS
+260 EHDVQASAICLTTS
-274 IRLAKLISAQIKKQ
+274 VKLAKLISTQIKKQ
-288 SLLLKRKD
+288 SSSLKRKD
-296 IINASIKRNGTIF
+296 IINASIKQNGTIF
-309 VVNNLD
+309 VLKNLD
-315 DCINFS
+315 DCINFT
-321 NIFAPEHLEIFV
+321 NAFAPEHLEIFV
-333 KKSSQVENKII
+333 KQSSQVENKIL
-344 NAGSIFVGANSGEAF
+344 NAGSIFVGENSGEAF

-371 TGGSATFSSPLSA
+371 TAGSATFSSPLSA
-384 LDFIKY
+384 LDFVKY

-396 SKLGARRLGRDV
+396 SKLGAKSLGQDV
-408 ILLAKKEGLDGH
+408 ILLAKEEGLDGH
-420 ANSIALRLQKDKE
+420 ANSIALRLEKDKK
-433 NDK
+433 ND

>member
-15 IYKIRKRQENNLN
+15 INKIRRRQEKDLN
-28 IIEKKVNDILS
+28 VIEKKVDNILR
-39 EVRLRGDKSLFELT
+39 EVRLRGDKSLFELS
-53 RKFDDFELTK
+53 RKFDNFELTK
-63 KNIRINQTQIANSYK
+63 KNIRIDQAQINNSSMF
-78 HLSSDVKSAIKKSIK
+78 LSSDIKSSIKKSIK
-93 RVKDYQK
+93 RVKNYQK

-106 LRYKDEFGNILG
+106 HRYKDEFGNILG

-160 TPPGIK
+160 TPPGTQGI
-166 GVNPAILFTADLL
+166 NPAILFTADQL

-200 NSVKSVDK
+200 DSVKSVDK
-208 IVGPGNIFVATA
+208 VVGPGNIFVATA

-231 MIAVSSEVLIIADI
+231 MIAGPSEVLIIADTN
-245 SANPEYVAADLIAQA
+245 ANPEYVAADLIAQA
-260 EHDVQASAICVTTS
+260 EHDVQASAICLTTS
-274 IRLAKLISAQIKKQ
+274 VKLAKLISTQIKKQ
-288 SLLLKRKD
+288 SSSLKRRD
-296 IINASIKRNGTIF
+296 IINASIKQNGTIF
-309 VVNNLD
+309 VLKNLD

-321 NIFAPEHLEIFV
+321 NAFAPEHLEIFV
-333 KKSSQVENKII
+333 KQSSQVENKIL
-344 NAGSIFVGANSGEAF
+344 NAGSIFVGENSGEAF

-371 TGGSATFSSPLSA
+371 TAGSAAFSSPLSA

-396 SKLGARRLGRDV
+396 SKLGAKSLGQDV
-408 ILLAKKEGLDGH
+408 ILLAKEEGLDGH
-420 ANSIALRLQKDKE
+420 ANSIALRLEKDK
-433 NDK
+433 KK

>member
-15 IYKIRKRQENNLN
+15 INKIRRRQEKDLN
-28 IIEKKVNDILS
+28 VIEKKVDNILR
-39 EVRLRGDKSLFELT
+39 EVRLRGDKSLFELS
-53 RKFDDFELTK
+53 RKFDNFELTK
-63 KNIRINQTQIANSYK
+63 KNIRIDQSQINNSSMF
-78 HLSSDVKSAIKKSIK
+78 LSSDIKSSIKQSIK
-93 RVKDYQK
+93 RVKNYQK

-106 LRYKDEFGNILG
+106 YRYKDEFGNILG

-160 TPPGIK
+160 TPPGTQGI
-166 GVNPAILFTADLL
+166 NPAILFTADQL

-200 NSVKSVDK
+200 DSVKSVDK
-208 IVGPGNIFVATA
+208 VVGPGNIFVATA

-231 MIAVSSEVLIIADI
+231 MIAGPSEVLIIADTN
-245 SANPEYVAADLIAQA
+245 ANPEYVAADLIAQA
-260 EHDVQASAICVTTS
+260 EHDVQASAICLTTS
-274 IRLAKLISAQIKKQ
+274 VKLAKLISTQIKKQ
-288 SLLLKRKD
+288 SSSLKRRD
-296 IINASIKRNGTIF
+296 IINASIKQNGTIF
-309 VVNNLD
+309 VLKNLD
-315 DCINFS
+315 DCINFT
-321 NIFAPEHLEIFV
+321 NAFAPEHLEIFV
-333 KKSSQVENKII
+333 KQSSQVENKIL
-344 NAGSIFVGANSGEAF
+344 NAGSIFVGENSGEAF

-371 TGGSATFSSPLSA
+371 TAGSAAFSSPLSA
-384 LDFIKY
+384 LDFVKY

-396 SKLGARRLGRDV
+396 SKLGAKSLGQDV
-408 ILLAKKEGLDGH
+408 ILLAKEEGLDGH
-420 ANSIALRLQKDKE
+420 ANSIALRLEKDK
-433 NDK
+433 KK

>member
-15 IYKIRKRQENNLN
+15 INKIRRRQEKDLN
-28 IIEKKVNDILS
+28 VIEKKVDNILR
-39 EVRLRGDKSLFELT
+39 EVRLRGDKSLFELS
-53 RKFDDFELTK
+53 RKFDNFELTK
-63 KNIRINQTQIANSYK
+63 KNIRIDQSQINNSSMF
-78 HLSSDVKSAIKKSIK
+78 LSSDIKSSIKQSIK
-93 RVKDYQK
+93 RVKNYQK

-106 LRYKDEFGNILG
+106 YRYKDEFGNILG

-160 TPPGIK
+160 TPPGTQGI
-166 GVNPAILFTADLL
+166 NPAILFTADQL

-200 NSVKSVDK
+200 DSVKSVDK
-208 IVGPGNIFVATA
+208 VVGPGNIFVATA

-231 MIAVSSEVLIIADI
+231 MIAGPSEVLIIADTN
-245 SANPEYVAADLIAQA
+245 ANPEYVAADLIAQA
-260 EHDVQASAICVTTS
+260 EHDVKASAICLTTS
-274 IRLAKLISAQIKKQ
+274 VKLAKLISTQIKKQ
-288 SLLLKRKD
+288 SSSLKRRD
-296 IINASIKRNGTIF
+296 IINASIKQNGTIF
-309 VVNNLD
+309 VLKNLD
-315 DCINFS
+315 DCINFT
-321 NIFAPEHLEIFV
+321 NAFAPEHLEIFV
-333 KKSSQVENKII
+333 KQSSQVENKIL
-344 NAGSIFVGANSGEAF
+344 NAGSIFVGENSGEAF

-371 TGGSATFSSPLSA
+371 TAGSAAFSSPLSA
-384 LDFIKY
+384 LDFVKY

-396 SKLGARRLGRDV
+396 SKLGAKSLGQDV
-408 ILLAKKEGLDGH
+408 ILLAKEEGLDGH
-420 ANSIALRLQKDKE
+420 ANSIALRLEKDK
-433 NDK
+433 KK

>member
-15 IYKIRKRQENNLN
+15 INKIRRRQEKDLN
-28 IIEKKVNDILS
+28 VIEKKVDTILR
-39 EVRLRGDKSLFELT
+39 EVRLRGDKSLFELS
-53 RKFDDFELTK
+53 RKFDNFELTK
-63 KNIRINQTQIANSYK
+63 KNIRIDQTQINNSSML
-78 HLSSDVKSAIKKSIK
+78 LSSDIKSSIKKSIK
-93 RVKDYQK
+93 RVKNYQK

-106 LRYKDEFGNILG
+106 HRYKDEFGNILG

-160 TPPGIK
+160 TPPGTQGI
-166 GVNPAILFTADLL
+166 NPAILFTADQL

-200 NSVKSVDK
+200 GSVKSVDK

-231 MIAVSSEVLIIADI
+231 MIAGPSEVLIIADTN
-245 SANPEYVAADLIAQA
+245 ANPEYVAADLIAQA
-260 EHDVQASAICVTTS
+260 EHDVQASAICLTTS
-274 IRLAKLISAQIKKQ
+274 VKLAKLISTQIKKQ
-288 SLLLKRKD
+288 SSLLKRRD
-296 IINASIKRNGTIF
+296 IINASITQNGTIF
-309 VVNNLD
+309 VLKNLD

-321 NIFAPEHLEIFV
+321 NAFAPEHLEIFV
-333 KKSSQVENKII
+333 KQSSQVENKIL
-344 NAGSIFVGANSGEAF
+344 NAGSIFVGENSGEAF

-371 TGGSATFSSPLSA
+371 TAGSATFSSPLSA
-384 LDFIKY
+384 LDFVKY

-396 SKLGARRLGRDV
+396 SKLGAKSLGQDV
-408 ILLAKKEGLDGH
+408 ILLAKEEGLDGH
-420 ANSIALRLQKDKE
+420 ANSIALRLEKGKK
-433 NDK
+433 ND

>member
-15 IYKIRKRQENNLN
+15 INKIRRRQEKDLN
-28 IIEKKVNDILS
+28 VIEKKVDNILR
-39 EVRLRGDKSLFELT
+39 EVRLRGDKSLFELS
-53 RKFDDFELTK
+53 RKFDNFELTK
-63 KNIRINQTQIANSYK
+63 KNIRIDQSQINNSSMF
-78 HLSSDVKSAIKKSIK
+78 LSSDIKSSIKQSIK
-93 RVKDYQK
+93 RVKNYQK

-106 LRYKDEFGNILG
+106 YRYKDEFGNILG

-160 TPPGIK
+160 TPPGTQGI
-166 GVNPAILFTADLL
+166 NPAILFTADQL

-200 NSVKSVDK
+200 DSVKSVDK
-208 IVGPGNIFVATA
+208 VVGPGNIFVATA

-231 MIAVSSEVLIIADI
+231 MIAGPSEVLIIADTN
-245 SANPEYVAADLIAQA
+245 ANPEYVAADLIAQA
-260 EHDVQASAICVTTS
+260 EHDVQASAICLTTS
-274 IRLAKLISAQIKKQ
+274 LKLAKLISTQIKKQ
-288 SLLLKRKD
+288 SSSLKRRD
-296 IINASIKRNGTIF
+296 IINASIKQNGTIF
-309 VVNNLD
+309 VLKNLD

-321 NIFAPEHLEIFV
+321 NAFAPEHLEIFV
-333 KKSSQVENKII
+333 KQSSQVENKIL
-344 NAGSIFVGANSGEAF
+344 NAGSIFVGENSGEAF

-371 TGGSATFSSPLSA
+371 TAGSATFSSPLSA
-384 LDFIKY
+384 LDFVKY

-396 SKLGARRLGRDV
+396 SKLGVKSLGQDV
-408 ILLAKKEGLDGH
+408 ILLAKEEGLDGH
-420 ANSIALRLQKDKE
+420 ANSIALRLEKGKK
-433 NDK
+433 ND

>member
-15 IYKIRKRQENNLN
+15 INKIRRRQEKDLN
-28 IIEKKVNDILS
+28 VIEKKVDTILR
-39 EVRLRGDKSLFELT
+39 EVRLRGDKSLFELS
-53 RKFDDFELTK
+53 RKFDNFELTK
-63 KNIRINQTQIANSYK
+63 KNIRIDQTQINNSSML
-78 HLSSDVKSAIKKSIK
+78 LSSDIKSSIKKSIK
-93 RVKDYQK
+93 RVKNYQK

-106 LRYKDEFGNILG
+106 HRYKDEFGNILG

-160 TPPGIK
+160 TPPGTQGI
-166 GVNPAILFTADLL
+166 NPAILFTADQL

-200 NSVKSVDK
+200 GSVKSVDK

-231 MIAVSSEVLIIADI
+231 MIAGPSEVLIIADTN
-245 SANPEYVAADLIAQA
+245 ANPEYVAADLIAQA
-260 EHDVQASAICVTTS
+260 EHDVQASAICLTTS
-274 IRLAKLISAQIKKQ
+274 VKLAKLISTQIKKQ
-288 SLLLKRKD
+288 SSLLKRRD
-296 IINASIKRNGTIF
+296 IINASIKQNGTIF
-309 VVNNLD
+309 VLKNLD

-321 NIFAPEHLEIFV
+321 NVFAPEHLEIFV
-333 KKSSQVENKII
+333 KQSSQVENKIL
-344 NAGSIFVGANSGEAF
+344 NAGSIFVGENSGEAF

-371 TGGSATFSSPLSA
+371 TAGSATFSSPLSA
-384 LDFIKY
+384 LDFVKY

-396 SKLGARRLGRDV
+396 SKLGAKSLGQDV
-408 ILLAKKEGLDGH
+408 ILLAKEEGLDGH
-420 ANSIALRLQKDKE
+420 ANSIALRLEKGKK
-433 NDK
+433 ND

>member
-15 IYKIRKRQENNLN
+15 INKIRRRQEKDLN
-28 IIEKKVNDILS
+28 VIEKKVDNILR
-39 EVRLRGDKSLFELT
+39 EVRLRGDKSLFELS
-53 RKFDDFELTK
+53 RKFDNFELTK
-63 KNIRINQTQIANSYK
+63 KNIRIDQAQINNSSMF
-78 HLSSDVKSAIKKSIK
+78 LSSDIKSSIKKSIK
-93 RVKDYQK
+93 RVKNYQK

-106 LRYKDEFGNILG
+106 YRYKDEFGNILG

-160 TPPGIK
+160 TPPGTQGI
-166 GVNPAILFTADLL
+166 NPAILFTADQL

-200 NSVKSVDK
+200 DSVKSVDK
-208 IVGPGNIFVATA
+208 VVGPGNIFVATA

-231 MIAVSSEVLIIADI
+231 MIAGPSEVLIIADTN
-245 SANPEYVAADLIAQA
+245 ANPEYVAADLIAQA
-260 EHDVQASAICVTTS
+260 EHDVQASAICLTTS
-274 IRLAKLISAQIKKQ
+274 VKLAKLISTQIKKQ
-288 SLLLKRKD
+288 SSSLKRRD
-296 IINASIKRNGTIF
+296 IINASIKQNGTIF
-309 VVNNLD
+309 VLKNLD
-315 DCINFS
+315 DCINFT
-321 NIFAPEHLEIFV
+321 NAFAPEHLEIFV
-333 KKSSQVENKII
+333 KQSSQVENKIL
-344 NAGSIFVGANSGEAF
+344 NAGSIFVGENSGEAF

-371 TGGSATFSSPLSA
+371 TAGSAAFSSPLSA

-396 SKLGARRLGRDV
+396 SKLGAKSLGQDV
-408 ILLAKKEGLDGH
+408 ILLAKEEGLDGH
-420 ANSIALRLQKDKE
+420 ANSIALRLEKDK
-433 NDK
+433 KK

>member
-15 IYKIRKRQENNLN
+15 INKIRRRQEKDLN
-28 IIEKKVNDILS
+28 VIEKKVDNILR
-39 EVRLRGDKSLFELT
+39 EVRLRGDKSLFELS
-53 RKFDDFELTK
+53 RKFDNFELTK
-63 KNIRINQTQIANSYK
+63 KNIRIDQSQINNSSMF
-78 HLSSDVKSAIKKSIK
+78 LSSDIKSSIKQSIK
-93 RVKDYQK
+93 RVKNYQK

-106 LRYKDEFGNILG
+106 YRYKDEFGNILG

-160 TPPGIK
+160 TPPGTQGI
-166 GVNPAILFTADLL
+166 NPAILFTADQL

-200 NSVKSVDK
+200 DSVKSVDK
-208 IVGPGNIFVATA
+208 VVGPGNIFVATA

-231 MIAVSSEVLIIADI
+231 MIAGPSEVLIIADTN
-245 SANPEYVAADLIAQA
+245 ANPEYVAADLIAQA
-260 EHDVQASAICVTTS
+260 EHDVQASAICLTTS
-274 IRLAKLISAQIKKQ
+274 VKLAKLISTQIKKQ
-288 SLLLKRKD
+288 SSSLKRRD
-296 IINASIKRNGTIF
+296 IINASIKQNGTIF
-309 VVNNLD
+309 VLKNLD
-315 DCINFS
+315 DCINFT
-321 NIFAPEHLEIFV
+321 NAFAPEHLEIFV
-333 KKSSQVENKII
+333 KQSSQVENKIL
-344 NAGSIFVGANSGEAF
+344 NAGSIFVGENSGEAF

-371 TGGSATFSSPLSA
+371 TAGSAAFSSPLSA
-384 LDFIKY
+384 LDFVKY

-396 SKLGARRLGRDV
+396 SKLGAKSLGQDV

-420 ANSIALRLQKDKE
+420 ANSIALRLEKDK
-433 NDK
+433 KK

>member
-15 IYKIRKRQENNLN
+15 INKIRRRQEKDLN
-28 IIEKKVNDILS
+28 VIEKKVDTILR
-39 EVRLRGDKSLFELT
+39 EVRLRGDKSLFELS
-53 RKFDDFELTK
+53 RKFDNFELTK
-63 KNIRINQTQIANSYK
+63 KNIRIDQTQINNSSML
-78 HLSSDVKSAIKKSIK
+78 LSSDIKSSIKKSIK
-93 RVKDYQK
+93 RVKNYQK

-106 LRYKDEFGNILG
+106 HRYKDEFGNILG

-160 TPPGIK
+160 TPPGTQGI
-166 GVNPAILFTADLL
+166 NPAILFTADQL

-200 NSVKSVDK
+200 GSVKSVDK

-231 MIAVSSEVLIIADI
+231 MIAGPSEVLIIADTN
-245 SANPEYVAADLIAQA
+245 ANPEYVAADLIAQA
-260 EHDVQASAICVTTS
+260 EHDVQASAICLTTS
-274 IRLAKLISAQIKKQ
+274 VKLAKLISTQIKKQ
-288 SLLLKRKD
+288 SSLLKRRD
-296 IINASIKRNGTIF
+296 IINASIKQNGTIF
-309 VVNNLD
+309 VLKNLD

-321 NIFAPEHLEIFV
+321 NVFAPEHLEIFV
-333 KKSSQVENKII
+333 KQSSQVENKIL
-344 NAGSIFVGANSGEAF
+344 NAGSIFVGENSGEAF

-371 TGGSATFSSPLSA
+371 TAGSATFSSPLSA
-384 LDFIKY
+384 LDFVKY

-396 SKLGARRLGRDV
+396 SKLGAKSLGQDV
-408 ILLAKKEGLDGH
+408 ILLAKEEGLDGH
-420 ANSIALRLQKDKE
+420 ANSIALRLEKGK
-433 NDK
+433 KK

>member
-15 IYKIRKRQENNLN
+15 INKIRRRQEKDLN
-28 IIEKKVNDILS
+28 VIEKKVDNILR
-39 EVRLRGDKSLFELT
+39 EVRLRGDKSLFELS
-53 RKFDDFELTK
+53 RKFDNFELTK
-63 KNIRINQTQIANSYK
+63 KNIRIDQAQINNSSMF
-78 HLSSDVKSAIKKSIK
+78 LSSDIKSSIKKSIK
-93 RVKDYQK
+93 RVKNYQK

-106 LRYKDEFGNILG
+106 YRYKDEFGNILG

-160 TPPGIK
+160 TPPGTQGI
-166 GVNPAILFTADLL
+166 NPAILFTADQL

-200 NSVKSVDK
+200 DSVKSVDK
-208 IVGPGNIFVATA
+208 VVGPGNIFVATA

-231 MIAVSSEVLIIADI
+231 MIAGPSEVLIIADTN
-245 SANPEYVAADLIAQA
+245 ANPEYVAADLIAQA
-260 EHDVQASAICVTTS
+260 EHDVQASAICLTTS
-274 IRLAKLISAQIKKQ
+274 VKLAKLISTQIKKQ
-288 SLLLKRKD
+288 SSSLKRRD
-296 IINASIKRNGTIF
+296 IINASIKQNGTIF
-309 VVNNLD
+309 VLKNLD
-315 DCINFS
+315 DCINFT
-321 NIFAPEHLEIFV
+321 NAFAPEHLEIFV
-333 KKSSQVENKII
+333 KQSSQVENKIL
-344 NAGSIFVGANSGEAF
+344 NAGSIFVGENSGEAF

-371 TGGSATFSSPLSA
+371 TAGSAAFSSPLSA
-384 LDFIKY
+384 LDFVKY

-396 SKLGARRLGRDV
+396 SKLGAKSLGQDV
-408 ILLAKKEGLDGH
+408 ILLAKEEGLDGH
-420 ANSIALRLQKDKE
+420 ANSIALRLEKDKK
-433 NDK
+433 ND

>member
-15 IYKIRKRQENNLN
+15 INKIRRRQEKDLN
-28 IIEKKVNDILS
+28 VIEKKVDNILR
-39 EVRLRGDKSLFELT
+39 EVRLRGDKSLFELS
-53 RKFDDFELTK
+53 RKFDNFELTK
-63 KNIRINQTQIANSYK
+63 KNIRIDQSQINNSSMF
-78 HLSSDVKSAIKKSIK
+78 LSSDIKSSIKKSIK
-93 RVKDYQK
+93 RVKNYQK

-106 LRYKDEFGNILG
+106 YRYKDEFGNILG

-160 TPPGIK
+160 TPPGTQGI
-166 GVNPAILFTADLL
+166 NPAILFTADQL

-200 NSVKSVDK
+200 DSVKSVDK
-208 IVGPGNIFVATA
+208 VVGPGNIFVATA

-231 MIAVSSEVLIIADI
+231 MIAGPSEVLIIADTN
-245 SANPEYVAADLIAQA
+245 ANPEYVAADLIAQA
-260 EHDVQASAICVTTS
+260 EHDVQASAICLTTS
-274 IRLAKLISAQIKKQ
+274 VKLAKLISTQIKKQ
-288 SLLLKRKD
+288 SSSLKRRD
-296 IINASIKRNGTIF
+296 IINASIKQNGTIF
-309 VVNNLD
+309 VLKNLD
-315 DCINFS
+315 DCINFT
-321 NIFAPEHLEIFV
+321 NAFAPEHLEIFV
-333 KKSSQVENKII
+333 KQSSQVENKIL
-344 NAGSIFVGANSGEAF
+344 NAGSIFVGENSGEAF

-371 TGGSATFSSPLSA
+371 TAGSAAFSSPLSA
-384 LDFIKY
+384 LDFVKY

-396 SKLGARRLGRDV
+396 SKLGAKSLGQDV
-408 ILLAKKEGLDGH
+408 ILLAKEEGLDGH
-420 ANSIALRLQKDKE
+420 ANSIALRLEKDKK
-433 NDK
+433 ND

>member
-15 IYKIRKRQENNLN
+15 INKIRRRQEKDLN
-28 IIEKKVNDILS
+28 VIEKKVDTILR
-39 EVRLRGDKSLFELT
+39 EVRLRGDKSLFELS
-53 RKFDDFELTK
+53 RKFDNFELTK
-63 KNIRINQTQIANSYK
+63 KNIRIDQTQINNSSML
-78 HLSSDVKSAIKKSIK
+78 LSSDIKSSIKRSIK
-93 RVKDYQK
+93 RVKNYQK

-106 LRYKDEFGNILG
+106 HRYKDEFGNILG

-160 TPPGIK
+160 TPPGTQGI
-166 GVNPAILFTADLL
+166 NPAILFTADQL

-200 NSVKSVDK
+200 GSVKSVDK

-231 MIAVSSEVLIIADI
+231 MIAGPSEVLIIADTN
-245 SANPEYVAADLIAQA
+245 ANPEYVAADLIAQA
-260 EHDVQASAICVTTS
+260 EHDVQASAICLTTS
-274 IRLAKLISAQIKKQ
+274 VKLAKLISTQIKKQ
-288 SLLLKRKD
+288 SSLLKRRD
-296 IINASIKRNGTIF
+296 IINASIKQNGTIF
-309 VVNNLD
+309 VLKNLD

-321 NIFAPEHLEIFV
+321 NVFAPEHLEIFV
-333 KKSSQVENKII
+333 KQSSQVENKIL
-344 NAGSIFVGANSGEAF
+344 NAGSIFVGENSGEAF

-371 TGGSATFSSPLSA
+371 TAGSATFSSPLSA
-384 LDFIKY
+384 LDFVKY

-396 SKLGARRLGRDV
+396 SKLGAKSLGQDV
-408 ILLAKKEGLDGH
+408 ILLAKEEGLDGH
-420 ANSIALRLQKDKE
+420 ANSIALRLEKGKK
-433 NDK
+433 ND

>member
-15 IYKIRKRQENNLN
+15 INKIRRRQEKDLN
-28 IIEKKVNDILS
+28 VIEKKVDTILR
-39 EVRLRGDKSLFELT
+39 EVRLRGDKSLFELS
-53 RKFDDFELTK
+53 RKFDNFELTK
-63 KNIRINQTQIANSYK
+63 KNIRIDQAQINNSSMF
-78 HLSSDVKSAIKKSIK
+78 LSSDIKSSIKKSIK
-93 RVKDYQK
+93 RVKNYQK

-106 LRYKDEFGNILG
+106 HRYKDEFGNILG

-160 TPPGIK
+160 TPPGTQGI
-166 GVNPAILFTADLL
+166 NPAILFTADQL

-200 NSVKSVDK
+200 DSVKSVDK
-208 IVGPGNIFVATA
+208 VVGPGNIFVATA

-231 MIAVSSEVLIIADI
+231 MIAGPSEVLIIADTN
-245 SANPEYVAADLIAQA
+245 ANPEYVAADLIAQA
-260 EHDVQASAICVTTS
+260 EHDVQASAICLTTS
-274 IRLAKLISAQIKKQ
+274 VKLAKLISTQIKKQ
-288 SLLLKRKD
+288 SSSLKRRD
-296 IINASIKRNGTIF
+296 IINASIKQNGTIF
-309 VVNNLD
+309 VLKNLD

-321 NIFAPEHLEIFV
+321 NAFAPEHLEIFV
-333 KKSSQVENKII
+333 KQSSQVENKIL
-344 NAGSIFVGANSGEAF
+344 NAGSIFVGENSGEAF

-371 TGGSATFSSPLSA
+371 TAGSATFSSPLSA
-384 LDFIKY
+384 LDFVKY

-396 SKLGARRLGRDV
+396 SKLGVKSLGQDV
-408 ILLAKKEGLDGH
+408 ILLAKEEGLDGH
-420 ANSIALRLQKDKE
+420 ANSIDLRLEKGKK
-433 NDK
+433 ND

>member
-15 IYKIRKRQENNLN
+15 INKIRRRQEKDLN
-28 IIEKKVNDILS
+28 VIEKKVDNILR
-39 EVRLRGDKSLFELT
+39 EVRLRGDKSLFELS
-53 RKFDDFELTK
+53 RKFDNFELTK
-63 KNIRINQTQIANSYK
+63 KNIRIDQAQINNSSMF
-78 HLSSDVKSAIKKSIK
+78 LSSNIKSSIKKSIK
-93 RVKDYQK
+93 RVKNYQK

-106 LRYKDEFGNILG
+106 HRYKDEFGNILG

-160 TPPGIK
+160 TPPGTQGI
-166 GVNPAILFTADLL
+166 NPAILFTADQL

-200 NSVKSVDK
+200 DSVKSVDK
-208 IVGPGNIFVATA
+208 VVGPGNIFVATA

-231 MIAVSSEVLIIADI
+231 MIAGPSEVLIIADTN
-245 SANPEYVAADLIAQA
+245 ANPEYVAADLIAQA
-260 EHDVQASAICVTTS
+260 EHDVQASAICLTTS
-274 IRLAKLISAQIKKQ
+274 VKLAKLISTQIKKQ
-288 SLLLKRKD
+288 SSSLKRRD
-296 IINASIKRNGTIF
+296 IINASIKQNGTIF
-309 VVNNLD
+309 VLKNLD

-321 NIFAPEHLEIFV
+321 NAFAPEHLEIFV
-333 KKSSQVENKII
+333 KQSSQVENKIL
-344 NAGSIFVGANSGEAF
+344 NAGSIFVGENSGEAF

-371 TGGSATFSSPLSA
+371 TAGSATFSSPLSA
-384 LDFIKY
+384 LDFVKY

-396 SKLGARRLGRDV
+396 SKLGVKSLGQDV
-408 ILLAKKEGLDGH
+408 ILLAKEEGLDGH
-420 ANSIALRLQKDKE
+420 ANSIALRLEKGKK
-433 NDK
+433 ND

>member
-15 IYKIRKRQENNLN
+15 INKIRRRQEKDLNL
-28 IIEKKVNDILS
+28 IEKKVDNILR
-39 EVRLRGDKSLFELT
+39 EVRLRGDKSLFELS
-53 RKFDDFELTK
+53 RKFDNFELTK
-63 KNIRINQTQIANSYK
+63 KNIRIDQAQINNSSMF
-78 HLSSDVKSAIKKSIK
+78 LSSDIKSSIKKSIK
-93 RVKDYQK
+93 RVTNYQK

-106 LRYKDEFGNILG
+106 YRYKDEFGNILG

-160 TPPGIK
+160 TPPGTQGI
-166 GVNPAILFTADLL
+166 NPAILFTADQL

-200 NSVKSVDK
+200 ESVKSVDK
-208 IVGPGNIFVATA
+208 VVGPGNIFVATA

-231 MIAVSSEVLIIADI
+231 MIAGPSEVLIIADTN
-245 SANPEYVAADLIAQA
+245 ANPEYVAADLIAQA
-260 EHDVQASAICVTTS
+260 EHDVQASAICLTTS
-274 IRLAKLISAQIKKQ
+274 VKLAKLISTQIKKQ
-288 SLLLKRKD
+288 SSSLKRKD
-296 IINASIKRNGTIF
+296 IINASIKQNGTIF
-309 VVNNLD
+309 VLKNLD
-315 DCINFS
+315 DCINFT
-321 NIFAPEHLEIFV
+321 NAFAPEHLEIFV
-333 KKSSQVENKII
+333 KQSSQVENKIL
-344 NAGSIFVGANSGEAF
+344 NAGSIFVGENSGEAF

-371 TGGSATFSSPLSA
+371 TAGSAAFSSPLSA

-396 SKLGARRLGRDV
+396 SKLGAKSLGQDV

-420 ANSIALRLQKDKE
+420 ANSIALRLEKDK
-433 NDK
+433 KK